1 MFARIVYGEVKMM
14 KIVVLDG
21 FTLNPGDL
29 SWDSVE
35 KLGNLIIFDRTAPEQ
50 IVERAKDADIVWT
63 NKTPLRAD
71 TIASLP
77 NLKYIGVL
85 ATGYDVVDVA
95 AAAGR
100 GIPVTNI
107 PAYSTHSVAQFVLAL
122 MLELCHR
129 IGSHGDAVREGAWA
143 ASPDFSF
150 WNSPLVELYGKTFGV
165 IGLGRI
171 GEQTARVAQALGM
184 KVIAATR
191 TSKPAPL
198 EGMRMVS
205 IDELLLE
212 ADVVSLHCPLTQET
226 SGMVNKAFL
235 ERMKSTAFLINTA
248 RGKLIVEQD
257 LADALNS
264 GVIAGAGLDVLSV
277 EPPAADHPLVMA
289 QHCIITPHIAWA
301 TKEARARLMGMAV
314 ENLEAYMAGSHI
326 NVVNGVKVTQ

>member
-1 MFARIVYGEVKMM
+1 M

-29 SWDSVE
+29 SWASVE
-35 KLGNLIIFDRTAPEQ
+35 RLGSLTLFDRTAPEQ
-50 IVERAKDADIVWT
+50 IVVRAKEADIVWT

-71 TIASLP
+71 TIEKLP

-85 ATGYDVVDVA
+85 ATGYDVVDVGA
-95 AAAGR
+95 AAER

-129 IGSHGDAVREGAWA
+129 VGNHGDAVREGAWA

-150 WNSPLVELYGKTFGV
+150 WKSPLVELAGKTFGV

-191 TSKPAPL
+191 SNKPAPL

-205 IDELLLE
+205 MDELIQE
-212 ADVVSLHCPLTQET
+212 ADVISLHCPLTQET
-226 SGMVNKAFL
+226 AGMVDKAFL
-235 ERMKSTAFLINTA
+235 ERMKPTAFLINTA

-257 LADALNS
+257 LADALNN
-264 GVIAGAGLDVLSV
+264 GVIAGAGVDVLTV
-277 EPPAADHPLVMA
+277 EPPAADHPLVTA
-289 QHCIITPHIAWA
+289 DNCIITPHIAWA
-301 TKEARARLMGMAV
+301 TKEARARLMEMAV
-314 ENLEAYMAGSHI
+314 QNLQAYETGTLI
-326 NVVNGVKVTQ
+326 NVVNGVKVI